1 MTGLL
6 HRRAVAL
13 RRAAPPRRHWL
24 TLPSGRSAFYGMRV
38 AIHSGPR
45 EGKLGTVLRARSARQ
60 YEVMLDEGGCVTVLR
75 SAVLA
80 IDAMPPRPPRGE
92 SRRGPGRTIER
103 RILAL
108 FAADPSLDR
117 VVVYRTDSGRTCVRP
132 WHEQEVGPGLIGVYA
147 RGVDPALV
155 DEDLRP

>member
-1 MTGLL
+1 MTIPSSCSRQVRDDRKRGDPLT
-6 HRRAVAL
+6 
-13 RRAAPPRRHWL
+13 AA
-24 TLPSGRSAFYGMRV
+24 RSAFYGMRV
-38 AIHSGPR
+38 SIHAGPR
-45 EGKLGTVLRARSARQ
+45 AGLTATVLRARSSRQ

-92 SRRGPGRTIER
+92 SRRGPGRTVER

-132 WHEQEVGPGLIGVYA
+132 WREQEVGPGLIGVYT
-147 RGVDPALV
+147 RGVEIERIA
-155 DEDLRP
+155 EDLRA